1 MFFDRMPLIMNGLPW
16 ASLEANLLPTSLNL
30 PRQVPRVATEQTAV
44 WKDFM
49 SNMSTR
55 HKCAPSEA
63 AAMSGFSMVELSVV
77 VLIILILVAVAL
89 VNMVPTVQNS
99 KANAGMELVLGEMRR
114 AHERAI
120 DERRIYRITF
130 VAPNQIQ
137 LDVGQVANV
146 ASTITGTTP
155 RFVQA
160 QQPLTLPDGIQF
172 ICVGGIPTGAGV
184 VPDGLGSGV
193 NSIDFDLANGGAGT
207 QIYFQPDGRALDGAN
222 RLNDGVIYL
231 AQPGNLYSS
240 RAVTLFGST
249 GRSKGWTLS
258 NLSGGPGWT
267 Q

>member
-1 MFFDRMPLIMNGLPW
+1 M
-16 ASLEANLLPTSLNL
+16 PTSRRYAQRA
-30 PRQVPRVATEQTAV
+30 PDTCVAQ
-44 WKDFM
+44 
-49 SNMSTR
+49 R
-55 HKCAPSEA
+55 
-63 AAMSGFSMVELSVV
+63 GFSMVELSVV

-89 VNMVPTVQNS
+89 VTMVPTVQNS
-99 KANAGMELVLGEMRR
+99 RANAGMEMVLGEMRR

-155 RFVQA
+155 AFISA

-172 ICVGGIPTGAGV
+172 ICIGGIPTGAGS
-184 VPDGLGSGV
+184 VPDGLGSGA
-193 NSIDFDLANGGAGT
+193 NAIDFDLGNGGGGT
-207 QIYFQPDGRALDGAN
+207 QIYFQPDGRALDAAN
-222 RLNDGVIYL
+222 RLNDGVVYVAI
-231 AQPGNLYSS
+231 PGNLYSS

-258 NLSGGPGWT
+258 TLGGAPGWT